1 MVERRASNS
10 LRAAVPGTVLIFT
23 YLIIIMHEVLL

>member
-10 LRAAVPGTVLIFT
+10 LRAAVPGTVLFT
-23 YLIIIMHEVLL
+23 YLIIVMHEVLL